1 MKNTTTTYSQLF
13 GTAKD
18 EIGRAYKA
26 GLEFNV
32 DHLGNPVGRISS
44 VKDHMSRGEDKETA
58 QRLVRND
65 KLAMK
70 LYRAELKAIK
80 RIIKAWNG
88 WNNTFGVMAEG
99 TTGNDP
105 KSLEELMYLINRLND
120 AEVAEVNEN
129 VDASR
134 GIGFTSYVNGRV
146 ELSL

>member
-1 MKNTTTTYSQLF
+1 
-13 GTAKD
+13 
-18 EIGRAYKA
+18 
-26 GLEFNV
+26 
-32 DHLGNPVGRISS
+32 
-44 VKDHMSRGEDKETA
+44 
-58 QRLVRND
+58 
-65 KLAMK
+65 MK

-88 WNNTFGVMAEG
+88 WKNTFGAMAEG